1 MEPTV
6 SGLSMA
12 SAASMR
18 FTLSGEAVAP
28 PALSALSAL
37 SRSSPRAVRPW
48 FSEEKGLGKSLKNSE
63 TRVRKSE
70 AGERRER
77 SGASMAVW
85 ANGKAEL
92 PSDEGSFYSFR

>member
-1 MEPTV
+1 MLSGMEPTV
-6 SGLSMA
+6 SGLYMA

-28 PALSALSAL
+28 LAL